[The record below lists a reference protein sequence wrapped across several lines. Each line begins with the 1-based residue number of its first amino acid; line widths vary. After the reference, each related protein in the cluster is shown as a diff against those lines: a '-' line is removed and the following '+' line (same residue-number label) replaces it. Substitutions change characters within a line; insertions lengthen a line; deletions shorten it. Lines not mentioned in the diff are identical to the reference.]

1 MSSPLWPNVF
11 GLLLRFIW
19 VVILSEQDEEQELDA
34 IFDKILQDFSSFNI
48 TEHEMHEFLNSD
60 NENSLEYMQSIMEDV
75 SDLVNGE
82 AVQNA
87 NIESSDDKTEASQSM
102 MNWCVLLD
110 LMIFM
115 KKFLP
120 WGISLSARSLK
131 MEWVRIIII

>member
-1 MSSPLWPNVF
+1 VSSPLWPNVF

-87 NIESSDDKTEASQSM
+87 NIESSDDKTEASQSS
-102 MNWCVLLD
+102 NDELVCFSGFDD
-110 LMIFM
+110 LYEKI
-115 KKFLP
+115 LAL
-120 WGISLSARSLK
+120 GD
-131 MEWVRIIII
+131 